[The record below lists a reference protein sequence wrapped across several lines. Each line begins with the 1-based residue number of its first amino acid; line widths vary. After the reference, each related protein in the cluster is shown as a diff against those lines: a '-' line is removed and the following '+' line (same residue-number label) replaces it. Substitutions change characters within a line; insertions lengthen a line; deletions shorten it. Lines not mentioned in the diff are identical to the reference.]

1 VEQHPVFLLRLG
13 VSREDQQPP
22 ISRRHPHIHHLKS
35 GHLFQHRSSGQPRRQ
50 SPQALPQRDIQTVG
64 QERYEDM
71 CLDARILLVM
81 NGSDGQIVLQ
91 SAKDRFD
98 LRELNL
104 VSPQHGRIFPAKIR
118 AQQIMTFAAKGL
130 PELVLSQGE
139 GERLRVD
146 RLLRLRHLH
155 FHQVIDATRL
165 GFGGSQ
171 FHAYKPAWPAPAV
184 GESGSAGRKRS
195 WMPQELLICAHRATH
210 GEKSRRKQD
219 SKGTAQRT
227 VPSLPQNV

>member
-1 VEQHPVFLLRLG
+1 
-13 VSREDQQPP
+13 
-22 ISRRHPHIHHLKS
+22 
-35 GHLFQHRSSGQPRRQ
+35 
-50 SPQALPQRDIQTVG
+50 
-64 QERYEDM
+64 M

-146 RLLRLRHLH
+146 QLLRLRHLH

-171 FHAYKPAWPAPAV
+171 FQQQVVREGRISMHAVVVNVRTNQSIENRQDVPAV
-184 GESGSAGRKRS
+184 FHHAGEYIA
-195 WMPQELLICAHRATH
+195 
-210 GEKSRRKQD
+210 
-219 SKGTAQRT
+219 
-227 VPSLPQNV
+227 

>member
-1 VEQHPVFLLRLG
+1 
-13 VSREDQQPP
+13 
-22 ISRRHPHIHHLKS
+22 
-35 GHLFQHRSSGQPRRQ
+35 
-50 SPQALPQRDIQTVG
+50 
-64 QERYEDM
+64 
-71 CLDARILLVM
+71 M

-118 AQQIMTFAAKGL
+118 AQQIMTFAANGL

-139 GERLRVD
+139 GERLGVD

-171 FHAYKPAWPAPAV
+171 FQQQVVREGRISMHAVVVNVRTNQSIENRQDVPAV
-184 GESGSAGRKRS
+184 FHHAGEYIA
-195 WMPQELLICAHRATH
+195 
-210 GEKSRRKQD
+210 
-219 SKGTAQRT
+219 
-227 VPSLPQNV
+227 